1 MLLKGIKV
9 LDCGSYVA
17 GPAAATVMA
26 DFGADVIKI
35 EPPGGDPYRGLLA
48 RRPDGVIDFFWDM
61 DARNKR
67 SLCLDIK
74 KPKGREILDALIG
87 ETDVFLTN
95 FRPQLLDRL
104 QLGFEHVK
112 AMNEKVIYAQVN
124 SFGLSGADRNRTGFD
139 ITAWWARSG
148 LADFVRRPSSLVA
161 HSAPGM
167 GDHATSMSLFGGI
180 MAALYRREKD
190 GLGSH
195 VHTSLLANGVWA
207 HSMMVQGGLAGFD
220 RSQQRS
226 DEDMYRNPMGGI
238 YRTRD
243 ERLVLLNI
251 LNPDKEWNNFATAIG
266 RENWLTDPRFDDS
279 AERRKN
285 AVALSDELIDTFA
298 SNDGDHWQR
307 QLDRFEITYNL
318 VARMEDL
325 LVDPQ
330 VFDNDILTPV
340 SDETLPYTH
349 TVNSPVWLSDVK
361 KVPHRQ
367 APDIGQ
373 HSREIL
379 ASIGIDDAEID
390 VLLVED
396 VVRST

>member
-1 MLLKGIKV
+1 VLLKGIKV

-167 GDHATSMSLFGGI
+167 
-180 MAALYRREKD
+180 
-190 GLGSH
+190 
-195 VHTSLLANGVWA
+195 
-207 HSMMVQGGLAGFD
+207 Q
-220 RSQQRS
+220 
-226 DEDMYRNPMGGI
+226 P
-238 YRTRD
+238 
-243 ERLVLLNI
+243 
-251 LNPDKEWNNFATAIG
+251 P
-266 RENWLTDPRFDDS
+266 
-279 AERRKN
+279 
-285 AVALSDELIDTFA
+285 
-298 SNDGDHWQR
+298 
-307 QLDRFEITYNL
+307 
-318 VARMEDL
+318 
-325 LVDPQ
+325 
-330 VFDNDILTPV
+330 
-340 SDETLPYTH
+340 
-349 TVNSPVWLSDVK
+349 
-361 KVPHRQ
+361 
-367 APDIGQ
+367 
-373 HSREIL
+373 
-379 ASIGIDDAEID
+379 
-390 VLLVED
+390 
-396 VVRST
+396 